1 MEISQQLRLEP
12 ALGQLVWHSWS
23 EVQWGTH
30 IVPPLPVVLVPDA
43 PLEPEPV
50 LGSVPV
56 LVPVPVEVGMP
67 APFDAALAPPMPPP
81 PTLAWVSL
89 PDAHDATAA
98 GANRAKTTK
107 VRLACFTGL

>member
-23 EVQWGTH
+23 EVQWATH
-30 IVPPLPVVLVPDA
+30 IVPPLPVVLVPEA
-43 PLEPEPV
+43 PLELEPVLV

-56 LVPVPVEVGMP
+56 LVPVELGMP

-89 PDAHDATAA
+89 PEAHDATAA
-98 GANRAKTTK
+98 GANRAKTIK